1 MEWPLGAD
9 SHQAAD
15 FTVGRGLQSSNL
27 YRLRYLGHRI
37 EPYAAL
43 ATG

>member
-1 MEWPLGAD
+1 LDGFEM
-9 SHQAAD
+9 S
-15 FTVGRGLQSSNL
+15 RL
-27 YRLRYLGHRI
+27 YRPQFVGHRI